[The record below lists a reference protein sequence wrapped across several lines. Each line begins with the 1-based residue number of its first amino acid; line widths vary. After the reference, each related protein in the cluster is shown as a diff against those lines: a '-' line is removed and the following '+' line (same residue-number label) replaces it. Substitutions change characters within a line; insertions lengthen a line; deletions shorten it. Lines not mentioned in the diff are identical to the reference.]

1 MDEIENDKYSIK
13 SDYLFW
19 SIAAV
24 LFLWDIRRGTSDGMW
39 SPLITALLM
48 GYWITRVIR
57 ALQGKRKNR
66 G

>member
-1 MDEIENDKYSIK
+1 MMDEIENEKYSIK

-24 LFLWDIRRGTSDGMW
+24 LFLFNISRGTSDGMW

-57 ALQGKRKNR
+57 AFQKKKRNL
-66 G
+66 